1 MHIKAQEIRK
11 AFGKRLVLDGLTL
24 EVATG
29 ETVVIIGPSG
39 SGKSTFLRCLN
50 GLQSIDSGT
59 IQIGDHKLEASNEK
73 RFSPFSSEVR
83 KVQGMIFQDF
93 NLFPHM
99 SVLGN
104 VTEAPARVLKQSQT
118 EARNLGLELLKKVG
132 LESHANHY
140 PSQLS
145 GGQKQR
151 VAIARAL
158 AMKPKVLLCDEVT
171 SSLDPELKHE
181 VLDVLEKLKSEGMTL
196 LMVTHEIGFTKKAAD
211 KVVFLAEGKVV
222 EEGPPQQILESP
234 ENSRIRTFISKLM
247 S

>member
-1 MHIKAQEIRK
+1 MIEVKNLVKSFQGVTILKGISTLFEA
-11 AFGKRLVLDGLTL
+11 GKTNL
-24 EVATG
+24 
-29 ETVVIIGPSG
+29 IIGQSG
-39 SGKSTFLRCLN
+39 SGKTVMLKSLL
-50 GLQSIDSGT
+50 GIHVPDSGA
-59 IQIGDHKLEASNEK
+59 ISFDGRIYAELSNDE
-73 RFSPFSSEVR
+73 RREVR
-83 KVQGMIFQDF
+83 TEIGMVFQAF

-196 LMVTHEIGFTKKAAD
+196 LMVTHEIGFAKKAAD

-222 EEGPPQQILESP
+222 EEGPPRQILESP

-247 S
+247 N

>member
-59 IQIGDHKLEASNEK
+59 IQIGNHQLEASNGK

-104 VTEAPARVLKQSQT
+104 ITEAPARVLKQSQT

-196 LMVTHEIGFTKKAAD
+196 LMVTHEIGFAKKAAD

>member
-1 MHIKAQEIRK
+1 MHIKAKEIK
-11 AFGKRLVLDGLTL
+11 KTFGNRMILDGFNL
-24 EVATG
+24 EVASG
-29 ETVVIIGPSG
+29 ETVVVIGPSG

-50 GLQSIDSGT
+50 GLQSIDSGS
-59 IQIGDHKLEASNEK
+59 IEIGEHRLEPATSESFTP
-73 RFSPFSSEVR
+73 FSPKLR
-83 KVQGMIFQDF
+83 KMQGMVFQDF

-104 VTEAPARVLKQSQT
+104 VSEAPAMVDKIPRN
-118 EARNLGLELLKKVG
+118 EARQLSLELLKKVG
-132 LESHANHY
+132 LENHANHY

-181 VLDVLEKLKSEGMTL
+181 VLDVLEKLKNDGMTL
-196 LMVTHEIGFTKKAAD
+196 LMVTHEIGFAKKAAD
-211 KVVFLAEGKVV
+211 RVVFIAEGKVV
-222 EEGPPQQILESP
+222 EDGPPEKVLENP
-234 ENSRIRTFISKLM
+234 ENQRLRSFISRLLG
-247 S
+247 

>member
-104 VTEAPARVLKQSQT
+104 ITEAPARVLKQSQT

-196 LMVTHEIGFTKKAAD
+196 LMVTHEIGFAKKAAD

-247 S
+247 N

>member
-1 MHIKAQEIRK
+1 MHIKVQELRK
-11 AFGKRLVLDGLTL
+11 TFGERTVLDGLTL
-24 EVATG
+24 EVPSG

-50 GLQSIDSGT
+50 GLERFESGT
-59 IQIGDHKLEASNEK
+59 IQVGDHKLEASNDK
-73 RFSPFSSEVR
+73 RFSPFSSEIR

-104 VTEAPARVLKQSQT
+104 VVEAPALVLKLSPM

-196 LMVTHEIGFTKKAAD
+196 LMVTHEIGFAKKAAD
-211 KVVFLAEGKVV
+211 KVVFIAEGKVV
-222 EEGPPQQILESP
+222 EEGPPRQILESP

>member
-59 IQIGDHKLEASNEK
+59 IQVGDHQLEASNEK

-104 VTEAPARVLKQSQT
+104 ITEAPARVLKQSQT

-196 LMVTHEIGFTKKAAD
+196 LMVTHEIGFAKKAAD

-247 S
+247 N

>member
-59 IQIGDHKLEASNEK
+59 IQIGDHQLEASNGK

-196 LMVTHEIGFTKKAAD
+196 LMVTHEIGFAKKAAD

>member
-1 MHIKAQEIRK
+1 MHINAHEIRK
-11 AFGKRLVLDGLTL
+11 TFNARTVLDGLSL
-24 EVATG
+24 EVTSG

-39 SGKSTFLRCLN
+39 SGKSTLLRCLN
-50 GLQSIDSGT
+50 GLQSFDSGT
-59 IQIGDHKLEASNEK
+59 IQVGDHKLEASNEK

-196 LMVTHEIGFTKKAAD
+196 LMVTHEIGFAKKAAD

>member
-1 MHIKAQEIRK
+1 MNIKAHEICK
-11 AFGKRLVLDGLTL
+11 TFGKRLVLDGLTL

-59 IQIGDHKLEASNEK
+59 IQVGDHKLEASNGK

-104 VTEAPARVLKQSQT
+104 VTEAPAR
-118 EARNLGLELLKKVG
+118 
-132 LESHANHY
+132 
-140 PSQLS
+140 
-145 GGQKQR
+145 
-151 VAIARAL
+151 
-158 AMKPKVLLCDEVT
+158 C
-171 SSLDPELKHE
+171 
-181 VLDVLEKLKSEGMTL
+181 
-196 LMVTHEIGFTKKAAD
+196 
-211 KVVFLAEGKVV
+211 
-222 EEGPPQQILESP
+222 
-234 ENSRIRTFISKLM
+234 
-247 S
+247 

>member
-1 MHIKAQEIRK
+1 
-11 AFGKRLVLDGLTL
+11 
-24 EVATG
+24 
-29 ETVVIIGPSG
+29 
-39 SGKSTFLRCLN
+39 
-50 GLQSIDSGT
+50 
-59 IQIGDHKLEASNEK
+59 
-73 RFSPFSSEVR
+73 
-83 KVQGMIFQDF
+83 
-93 NLFPHM
+93 
-99 SVLGN
+99 
-104 VTEAPARVLKQSQT
+104 VLKHNQAD
-118 EARNLGLELLKKVG
+118 ARNLGLELLKKVG

-181 VLDVLEKLKSEGMTL
+181 VLDVLEKLKNEGMTL
-196 LMVTHEIGFTKKAAD
+196 LMVTHEIGFAKKAAD

>member
-1 MHIKAQEIRK
+1 MNIKAHQICK
-11 AFGKRLVLDGLTL
+11 TLGKRPILDGLTL
-24 EVATG
+24 EVPSG

-50 GLQSIDSGT
+50 GLQSIDSGS
-59 IQIGDHKLEASNEK
+59 IQVGDYKLEASNEK
-73 RFSPFSSEVR
+73 RFSPFSSEIR

-104 VTEAPARVLKQSQT
+104 VTEAPSRVLKHNQAD
-118 EARNLGLELLKKVG
+118 ARNLGLELLKKVG

-181 VLDVLEKLKSEGMTL
+181 VLDVLEKLKNEGMTL
-196 LMVTHEIGFTKKAAD
+196 LMVTHEIGFAKKAAD